1 MADPMMPSPITP
13 TVGSFLD
20 DIASP
25 GTGDG
30 AGIASAARAA
40 PNGAG
45 MATSDY
51 QRVLARACAIAGGE
65 AALGAKLGVTAT
77 AIVGFLQ
84 GRQEIPTEIFLRA
97 ADIVLTASFSSA
109 LSSLP
114 SASSSALP
122 PSRRRPA
129 SH

>member
-1 MADPMMPSPITP
+1 MMPSPITP
-13 TVGSFLD
+13 TVGGFLD

-25 GTGDG
+25 GTGD
-30 AGIASAARAA
+30 R
-40 PNGAG
+40 AG
-45 MATSDY
+45 MATSDNY
-51 QRVLARACAIAGGE
+51 QRALARACAIAGGE

-77 AIVGFLQ
+77 AIVAFLQ
-84 GRQEIPTEIFLRA
+84 GRQKIPTEIFPCA